1 MPIPSSPFFPQGVEY
16 LIAVLSICTLEQWDQ
31 AGLSTLSCK
40 DWRQV
45 RAEENKLHHPFR
57 IILEYRWR
65 ESRDQRKEVR
75 KVETFLMQERN
86 QLRWD
91 GKDEK
96 EGTEMQFQRIKS
108 CCLTLVAVLKI
119 NGNEEL
125 CVFLSQKEDT
135 CLCISAEPTALGFVR
150 LGKSIKENL
159 KISLLNYNY
168 LQLPPMQVLEHSLL
182 HFFSISQSDAAYHF

>member
-91 GKDEK
+91 GKGKRGGGGERIYEK

-119 NGNEEL
+119 NVNEELLL

-135 CLCISAEPTALGFVR
+135 CLYTSAEPTALAFVR
-150 LGKSIKENL
+150 LGKSVKG
-159 KISLLNYNY
+159 
-168 LQLPPMQVLEHSLL
+168 QLTP
-182 HFFSISQSDAAYHF
+182 